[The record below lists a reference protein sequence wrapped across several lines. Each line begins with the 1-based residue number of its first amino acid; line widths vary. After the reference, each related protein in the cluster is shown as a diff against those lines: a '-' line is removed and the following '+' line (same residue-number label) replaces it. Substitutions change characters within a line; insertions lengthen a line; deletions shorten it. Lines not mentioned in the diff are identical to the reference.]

1 VTDEGGAAVAVIDP
15 PTEPMPDLPPPP
27 QPNAAPVSVP
37 VPPPAPATAFD
48 RSRFQFMSG
57 IPAGDTAY
65 IRGEDGSA
73 VLSYR
78 SFASAVGIIA
88 ALLSAVVL
96 AAGGMGMLFLLIMEQ
111 RPLPAA
117 AALILSA
124 VFAALI
130 VMLIP
135 ATNVTIFDAGAPAV
149 ALVQQP
155 GLSFPSVVYVVAT
168 ADGTPIARI
177 TSSFLS
183 RFGRNR
189 WSINSAD
196 DFLARGEAVEE
207 SLGRAIVRKAFGTFA
222 PAYQANLRITWNGEA
237 AGWIIRRPGADG
249 QADVLDLDPATTLD
263 RRVAVALAMLV
274 LGSEP

>member
-1 VTDEGGAAVAVIDP
+1 MT
-15 PTEPMPDLPPPP
+15 
-27 QPNAAPVSVP
+27 
-37 VPPPAPATAFD
+37 
-48 RSRFQFMSG
+48 G
-57 IPAGDTAY
+57 IPAGETAY
-65 IRGEDGSA
+65 IRGEDGNA

-96 AAGGMGMLFLLIMEQ
+96 AAVVMGMLFLLVMEQ
-111 RPLPAA
+111 RPLPAI
-117 AALILSA
+117 AALMLSA

-135 ATNVTIFDAGAPAV
+135 AVNVTIFDAGAPAITI
-149 ALVQQP
+149 VQQP
-155 GLSFPSVVYVVAT
+155 GLSFPSVTYVVST
-168 ADGTPIARI
+168 PESKPIARI

-189 WSINSAD
+189 WSLDSAD

-207 SLGRAIVRKAFGTFA
+207 SFGRALVRKAFGTFA
-222 PAYQANLRITWNGEA
+222 PVYQSNIRITWMGEE

-249 QADVLDLDPATTLD
+249 HADVLDLNPATTLD
-263 RRVAVALAMLV
+263 RRVAVALAVLV

>member
-1 VTDEGGAAVAVIDP
+1 
-15 PTEPMPDLPPPP
+15 
-27 QPNAAPVSVP
+27 
-37 VPPPAPATAFD
+37 
-48 RSRFQFMSG
+48 MSG
-57 IPAGDTAY
+57 IPAGETAY
-65 IRGEDGSA
+65 IRGEDGNA

-96 AAGGMGMLFLLIMEQ
+96 VAGVTGMLFLLIMVQ
-111 RPLPAA
+111 RPLPAV
-117 AALILSA
+117 AALMLSGL
-124 VFAALI
+124 FAALI
-130 VMLIP
+130 IMLIP

-149 ALVQQP
+149 TIGQQP
-155 GLSFPSVVYVVAT
+155 GLSFPSVTYVVST
-168 ADGTPIARI
+168 ADGKPITRI

-222 PAYQANLRITWNGEA
+222 PAYQSNIRITWIGEE

-249 QADVLDLDPATTLD
+249 HADVLELNPATTLD
-263 RRVAVALAMLV
+263 RRAAVGLAVLV

>member
-1 VTDEGGAAVAVIDP
+1 MT
-15 PTEPMPDLPPPP
+15 
-27 QPNAAPVSVP
+27 
-37 VPPPAPATAFD
+37 
-48 RSRFQFMSG
+48 G
-57 IPAGDTAY
+57 IPAGETAY
-65 IRGEDGSA
+65 IRGEDGNA

-88 ALLSAVVL
+88 ALLSAVVF
-96 AAGGMGMLFLLIMEQ
+96 AAGVMGMLFLLIMEQ
-111 RPLPAA
+111 RPLPAI
-117 AALILSA
+117 AALMLSA

-135 ATNVTIFDAGAPAV
+135 ATNVTIFDAGAPAITI
-149 ALVQQP
+149 VQQP
-155 GLSFPSVVYVVAT
+155 GLSFPSVTYVVS
-168 ADGTPIARI
+168 TPENKAIARI

-189 WSINSAD
+189 WSLDSAD

-207 SLGRAIVRKAFGTFA
+207 SFGRALVRKAFGTFA
-222 PAYQANLRITWNGEA
+222 PAYQSNIRITWMGEE

-249 QADVLDLDPATTLD
+249 HADVLDLHPATTLD
-263 RRVAVALAMLV
+263 RRVAVALAVLV